1 MNDLRKFL
9 ITRLIAVLIPVIL
22 LEELLS
28 FLMRKTLFP
37 FILGLT
43 ESGQGLVASPGVRDL
58 LFLVKGL
65 LFGGSG
71 LENLPFLRGTLIFS
85 LIVIAG
91 LVWILPIAGGIVVYA
106 VLAEKKVREI
116 ETARENE
123 RKEAEKERS
132 LMLSDFAHDLRTPIM
147 TISGYAEALNSGM
160 VTDGQKRSE
169 YLSAIARKSTRLAEL
184 INMLFE
190 YVKLDSTGFR
200 LHKKEMD
207 LHEVLLSIAAAAYTD
222 IEEAGMAFE
231 ADIPEEPLLVEADE
245 PQLTRVI
252 ENLLKNA
259 VRHNP
264 QGTKIALLVQRIPL
278 GEEIIVADSGVAIQ
292 KSEEELFAPFVRGD
306 SARSGDKGSGLGLS
320 IAKKVAD
327 MHGYSLHLRQPF
339 RGGAGH
345 EDISFTKAFV
355 LQVGI
360 D

>member
-1 MNDLRKFL
+1 MLKRINQ
-9 ITRLIAVLIPVIL
+9 
-22 LEELLS
+22 LEDSRQEFVSNVSHEL
-28 FLMRKTLFP
+28 KTP
-37 FILGLT
+37 MT
-43 ESGQGLVASPGVRDL
+43 SM
-58 LFLVKGL
+58 K
-65 LFGGSG
+65 
-71 LENLPFLRGTLIFS
+71 
-85 LIVIAG
+85 
-91 LVWILPIAGGIVVYA
+91 
-106 VLAEKKVREI
+106 VLAESLIGQQGVPEELYQEFLTDI
-116 ETARENE
+116 VNELDREN
-123 RKEAEKERS
+123 AII
-132 LMLSDFAHDLRTPIM
+132 SDLLT
-147 TISGYAEALNSGM
+147 L
-160 VTDGQKRSE
+160 
-169 YLSAIARKSTRLAEL
+169 
-184 INMLFE
+184 
-190 YVKLDSTGFR
+190 VKLDSTGFR

-207 LHEVLLSIAAAAYTD
+207 LHAVLLFIAAAAYTD
-222 IEEAGMAFE
+222 IEDAGMVFE

-278 GEEIIVADSGVAIQ
+278 GEEIIVADSGVAIA

-360 D
+360 N